1 MAASPGRI
9 SPSPAGMSA
18 ATYSRFSSENQ
29 RDASIPDQ
37 DRGCAAEI
45 DRQGWQAGPRFSDR
59 ALSGSS
65 AHRPGYQA
73 RLDGI
78 RRCLFQ
84 IIVAES
90 LDRLSRDQE
99 DLAALYKRC
108 KFAGIRIYTLAEG
121 WISELH
127 VGLKGAMGALYLVDL
142 AAKTH
147 RGLRG
152 RIEAGAC
159 AGGITYGYDVL
170 PVPEGEDRG
179 GRTINAA
186 GAVVVRIHTDYAN
199 GVSPRAIAAALNSEG
214 VCRARM
220 AKAGLRAPS
229 AAIASGG
236 PGSSTTSSISAPWF
250 GID

>member
-1 MAASPGRI
+1 LKVASTLYPSSERI
-9 SPSPAGMSA
+9 SPSPAGTSA

-73 RLDGI
+73 FLDGI

-90 LDRLSRDQE
+90 LDRLSGDQE

-127 VGLKGAMGALYLVDL
+127 VGLKGTMGALYLVDL

-152 RIEAGAC
+152 PIEAGAC
-159 AGGITYGYDVL
+159 AGGITYGYDV
-170 PVPEGEDRG
+170 VPAKEGEDRG
-179 GRTINAA
+179 DRIINAVQA
-186 GAVVVRIHTDYAN
+186 SVVVRILADY
-199 GVSPRAIAAALNSEG
+199 GVCDVSEKKIAAALNREG
-214 VCRARM
+214 VPGPRGGAWSQSSRAR
-220 AKAGLRAPS
+220 ADDLS
-229 AAIASGG
+229 
-236 PGSSTTSSISAPWF
+236 
-250 GID
+250 

>member
-1 MAASPGRI
+1 
-9 SPSPAGMSA
+9 MSA

-37 DRGCAAEI
+37 DRGCVAEI
-45 DRQGWQAGPRFSDR
+45 DRQGWQAGPRFFDR

-73 RLDGI
+73 LLDGM

-99 DLAALYKRC
+99 DLAALYKRY

-127 VGLKGAMGALYLVDL
+127 VGLKGTMGALYLVDL
-142 AAKTH
+142 AAKTY

-152 RIEAGAC
+152 RIKAGAC
-159 AGGITYGYDVL
+159 AGGITCGYDV
-170 PVPEGEDRG
+170 VPAKEGEDRG
-179 GRTINAA
+179 DRPSMPPRLLWSCVSSRTTASA
-186 GAVVVRIHTDYAN
+186 TF
-199 GVSPRAIAAALNSEG
+199 PRKRS
-214 VCRARM
+214 RR
-220 AKAGLRAPS
+220 P
-229 AAIASGG
+229 
-236 PGSSTTSSISAPWF
+236 
-250 GID
+250 